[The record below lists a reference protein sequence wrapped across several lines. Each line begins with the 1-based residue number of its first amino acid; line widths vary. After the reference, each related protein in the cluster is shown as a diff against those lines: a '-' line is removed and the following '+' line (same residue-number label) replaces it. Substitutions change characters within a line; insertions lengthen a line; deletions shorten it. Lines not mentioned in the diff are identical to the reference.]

1 MSERYRAAMAT
12 DAERELIAR
21 AQAIV
26 ERSAD
31 GHRHTVAAAVRT
43 TDGKVHTGVNVYHY
57 TGGPCAELVALG
69 AARAA
74 TVAEPMAIVAVGD
87 EGRGVIAPCGRCRQ
101 VIADLHPG
109 CTVIVPTP
117 VGTAVLTVEELLPHQ
132 PQAGLPK
139 APDRPPMPG

>member
-1 MSERYRAAMAT
+1 MAT
-12 DAERELIAR
+12 DAELELIGR
-21 AQAIV
+21 AQAII
-26 ERSAD
+26 ERSTD

-43 TDGKVHTGVNVYHY
+43 SDGEVHVGVNVYHY

-101 VIADLHPG
+101 IIADLHPG

-117 VGTAVLTVEELLPHQ
+117 SGTVTRAVEELLPHH
-132 PQAGLPK
+132 P
-139 APDRPPMPG
+139 